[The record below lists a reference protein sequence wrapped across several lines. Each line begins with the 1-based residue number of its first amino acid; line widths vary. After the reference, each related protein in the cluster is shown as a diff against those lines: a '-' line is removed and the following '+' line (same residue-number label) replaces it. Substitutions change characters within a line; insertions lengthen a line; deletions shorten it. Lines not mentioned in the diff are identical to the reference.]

1 MKTFAPTLRNACLL
15 TVSLVSLVVSGCQPC
30 DLTNMSVS
38 ARVVITT
45 ISAPPGGP
53 ARRFLEVRASG
64 FHPNVPVRLSIPS
77 YPTNNGT
84 ESLVE
89 MVVTDAQGAITWT
102 KEPVTFVGLGA
113 DPNVDISITVAEVNS
128 GCFAIINI
136 KQREFMKLQ

>member
-1 MKTFAPTLRNACLL
+1 
-15 TVSLVSLVVSGCQPC
+15 
-30 DLTNMSVS
+30 
-38 ARVVITT
+38 
-45 ISAPPGGP
+45 
-53 ARRFLEVRASG
+53 
-64 FHPNVPVRLSIPS
+64 
-77 YPTNNGT
+77 
-84 ESLVE
+84 